1 MRKAVWLCAIL
12 ISAVM
17 LLCLSACEKESGA
30 DVSGPANGETAAE
43 NAAEPDDGAPDPAEA
58 GEAGLARLSVPA
70 GSGRRWH
77 PGPLP
82 GRPAPGGC

>member
-30 DVSGPANGETAAE
+30 DVGEPA
-43 NAAEPDDGAPDPAEA
+43 DG
-58 GEAGLARLSVPA
+58 
-70 GSGRRWH
+70 
-77 PGPLP
+77 
-82 GRPAPGGC
+82 GG

>member
-30 DVSGPANGETAAE
+30 DVSGPANGETAAD
-43 NAAEPDDGAPDPAEA
+43 NAAEPDDEALDPAD
-58 GEAGLARLSVPA
+58 RKSVV
-70 GSGRRWH
+70 
-77 PGPLP
+77 
-82 GRPAPGGC
+82 